1 MYPVSIAPFPGLPDP
16 FAELAHL
23 AADLGRA
30 GALVA
35 LGVLAGRTLAR
46 AVRAAHL
53 RWTWPLV
60 GLALALPAYTPSGW
74 RGLALPVAAL
84 TAARRGRRWHRLDV
98 ATGGDLARAAAART
112 GPFDV
117 ALAAARR
124 VMDRRSAP
132 LERGGLLV
140 GHDLRRAPVRIPF
153 AGAHGGSHT
162 LVVGTTGSGKTVTQA
177 RIAAAAIE
185 RGLACI
191 VVDPKGD
198 ALLRDV
204 LRAGAARGG
213 RRFVEWTPE
222 GPSVYNPFAAGAETE
237 VADKVLAGERF
248 TEPHYQ
254 RQAQR
259 YLGHV
264 VRVLQGGGMTISLP
278 AIVRHLDPVE
288 LEVTARRLA
297 PEHGQPVFDYLD
309 SLTARQARDLAGAR
323 DRLAVLAESDAGRWL
338 DPGVDG
344 DAFALLDVVR
354 ERAVAYLRLDA
365 DRRPLLAQMLG
376 AAVVQDLITTVAAL
390 QDEPI
395 ASLAIIDEFAAVSA
409 GQVAR
414 LFPRAR
420 SAGMNLVLGTQEL
433 SDLRLP
439 GQEHLV
445 DQVLGNISA
454 LIAHRQVVPE
464 SVDLIVR
471 LSGSA
476 GGWSAA
482 HRSDGSATR
491 TRVSEPMLDGEEL
504 RTLARGVAAVLLTG
518 APGRQGA
525 RVVRMLAPDPMR
537 RTR

>member
-16 FAELAHL
+16 FAELVHL
-23 AADLGRA
+23 AVDLGRA
-30 GALVA
+30 AVLVA
-35 LGVLAGRTLAR
+35 LGLLAGRALAR
-46 AVRAAHL
+46 ALRAADL
-53 RWTWPLV
+53 RWTWSLAGLV
-60 GLALALPAYTPSGW
+60 VALPAYTPSGW
-74 RGLALPVAAL
+74 RGLALPVASLA
-84 TAARRGRRWHRLDV
+84 AARRGRRWHRLDV
-98 ATGGDLARAAAART
+98 ATGGDLARTAAART
-112 GPFDV
+112 GPSHVAIAACRRLVARRSV
-117 ALAAARR
+117 AL
-124 VMDRRSAP
+124 
-132 LERGGLLV
+132 ERAGLLV
-140 GHDLRRAPVRIPF
+140 GHDLRHAPVRIPF

-185 RGLACI
+185 QGLACI

-198 ALLRDV
+198 GLLRDV
-204 LRAGAARGG
+204 LGAGAARSG

-222 GPSVYNPFAAGAETE
+222 GPSVYNPFEVGSETE
-237 VADKVLAGERF
+237 VADKLLAGERF

-264 VRVLQGGGMTISLP
+264 VRVLRGAGVTISLP
-278 AIVRHLDPVE
+278 TIVRHLDPVA
-288 LEVTARRLA
+288 LEVTARRLPDEDA
-297 PEHGQPVFDYLD
+297 QPVFDYLD
-309 SLTARQARDLAGAR
+309 SLTARQTRDLAGVR

-338 DPGVDG
+338 DPGTG
-344 DAFALLDVVR
+344 REAFALLDVVH

-390 QDEPI
+390 QDGPI
-395 ASLAIIDEFAAVSA
+395 PSVAIIDEFAAVSA

-439 GQEHLV
+439 GQERLV
-445 DQVLGNISA
+445 DQVLGNVSA
-454 LIAHRQVVPE
+454 LIAHRQVVPD

-491 TRVSEPMLDGEEL
+491 TRVTEPVLDGEEL

-518 APGRQGA
+518 APAGEGA
-525 RVVRMLAPDPMR
+525 RVVRMLAPESMGRPR
-537 RTR
+537 

>member
-1 MYPVSIAPFPGLPDP
+1 MLVSIAPFPGLPDP

-30 GALVA
+30 GALIAV
-35 LGVLAGRTLAR
+35 GVLAGRALAR
-46 AVRAAHL
+46 LLRAADL
-53 RWTWPLV
+53 RWTWSLA
-60 GLALALPAYTPSGW
+60 GLAVALPAYAPSGW

-84 TAARRGRRWHRLDV
+84 TAARRGRRWHRLDL

-112 GPFDV
+112 GPSHV
-117 ALAAARR
+117 AMATWRRLVARR
-124 VMDRRSAP
+124 AVA

-140 GHDLRRAPVRIPF
+140 GHDLRHAPVRIPF

-177 RIAAAAIE
+177 QIAAAAIE
-185 RGLACI
+185 QGLGCI

-198 ALLRDV
+198 GLLRDV
-204 LRAGAARGG
+204 LRAGAARSG

-222 GPSVYNPFAAGAETE
+222 GPCVYNPFADGAETE

-264 VRVLQGGGMTISLP
+264 VRVLRGAGETISLST
-278 AIVRHLDPVE
+278 IVRHLDPLA
-288 LEVTARRLA
+288 LEVTARRLG
-297 PEHGQPVFDYLD
+297 PEPAQPVFDYLD
-309 SLTARQARDLAGAR
+309 SLTARQARDLAGVR

-338 DPGVDG
+338 DPGADR
-344 DAFALLDVVR
+344 DTFALLDVVR
-354 ERAVAYLRLDA
+354 ARAVAYLRLDA

-390 QDEPI
+390 QDGPV
-395 ASLAIIDEFAAVSA
+395 ASVAIIDEFAAVSA

-439 GQEHLV
+439 GQEHLA
-445 DQVLGNISA
+445 DQVLGNVSA
-454 LIAHRQVVPE
+454 LVAHRQVVPD

-471 LSGSA
+471 LSGTA

-491 TRVSEPMLDGEEL
+491 TRVSEPVLDGEEL

-518 APGRQGA
+518 APAGEGA
-525 RVVRMLAPDPMR
+525 RVVRMLAPELLGRPR
-537 RTR
+537 